1 MYQLQR
7 IDALLELDVFI
18 RELGLVFYLTQL
30 LLDHLLRAR
39 SKGAEARTVKRGSNV
54 SMAYLGRCRIPHDRS
69 FRIISSHLRF
79 FPNAWNL
86 SMMAIIS

>member
-1 MYQLQR
+1 
-7 IDALLELDVFI
+7 
-18 RELGLVFYLTQL
+18 
-30 LLDHLLRAR
+30 
-39 SKGAEARTVKRGSNV
+39 VKRGSNV